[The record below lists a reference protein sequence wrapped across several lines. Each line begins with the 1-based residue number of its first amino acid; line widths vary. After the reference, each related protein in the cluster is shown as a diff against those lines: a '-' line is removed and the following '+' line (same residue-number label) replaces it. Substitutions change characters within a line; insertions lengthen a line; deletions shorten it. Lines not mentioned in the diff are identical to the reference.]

1 MTPVSGPAPPRT
13 RTLTSPA
20 TDLAAAESTGA
31 GTPTAGTHTADHPIG
46 GPGGQ
51 TGGSVPG
58 APLRRARSP
67 RGKGDQLREEIL
79 AAAER
84 ILIETNNES
93 ALSIRAI
100 AAAVGVT
107 PPSIYLH
114 FADRTDLVF
123 AVCELESRKL
133 DAAMDHAAQGIDDPW
148 ERIRRRGHAYLRW
161 GLENPEHYRILMMSR
176 PESTP
181 DRFGDERLADT
192 AGLEAVAADLSEAVQ
207 SGRIDPDQGD
217 PVKLAEALWMVIHGM
232 VSLLISKPDYPFP
245 PADEVYETML
255 DLVRLGLAPRP

>member
-1 MTPVSGPAPPRT
+1 MTGSLRPSSVARAVDRPEAQ
-13 RTLTSPA
+13 
-20 TDLAAAESTGA
+20 
-31 GTPTAGTHTADHPIG
+31 G
-46 GPGGQ
+46 GDP
-51 TGGSVPG
+51 
-58 APLRRARSP
+58 PLRRARSP
-67 RGKGDQLREEIL
+67 RGKGEQLRDEIL

-123 AVCELESRKL
+123 AVCELEARKL
-133 DAAMDHAAQGIDDPW
+133 DAAMEEAARGADDAW
-148 ERIRRRGHAYLRW
+148 ERIRRRGYAYLRW
-161 GLENPEHYRILMMSR
+161 GIENPEHYRILMMSR
-176 PESTP
+176 PEATP

-192 AGLEAVAADLSEAVQ
+192 AGLDAVAADL
-207 SGRIDPDQGD
+207 RIGMEVGCIRSTDRD
-217 PVKLAEALWMVIHGM
+217 PVVLAEGLWMVIHGM

-245 PADEVYETML
+245 PAEEVFETL
-255 DLVRLGLAPRP
+255 FDLVRLGLAPRS